1 MAQIEIDG
9 DSMQALV
16 AKAVFDGL
24 TGDKREALITGAIK
38 SLLETPKG
46 NDRNYYGEKTSPL
59 QTAFNRAI
67 EQVAQEHATKFL
79 AEDPDFQQR
88 LKGLFADV
96 ANALFSDEGNNRI
109 ELIAGIKELIHRA
122 LTKDR
127 Y

>member
-1 MAQIEIDG
+1 MDVKIDTDG
-9 DSMQALV
+9 MQALV
-16 AKAVFDGL
+16 AKAVFDGM
-24 TGDKREALITGAIK
+24 TAEKREALITGAIK

-46 NDRNYYGEKTSPL
+46 NDRNYLGGKISPL
-59 QTAFNRAI
+59 QSAFNRAI
-67 EQVAQEHATKFL
+67 EQVAREHAEKFL
-79 AEDPDFQQR
+79 AEDPAFQAK

-109 ELIAGIKELIHRA
+109 ELVGAIKSLIHHA